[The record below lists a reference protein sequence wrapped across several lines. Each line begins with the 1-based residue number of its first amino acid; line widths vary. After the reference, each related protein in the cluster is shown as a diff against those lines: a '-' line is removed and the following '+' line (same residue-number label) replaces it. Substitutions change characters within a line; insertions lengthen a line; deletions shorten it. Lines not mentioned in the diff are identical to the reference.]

1 MYSSRASKLDKNL
14 KDAKN
19 PLAQCIKKLTILI
32 NLCKNNTF
40 FGDLAFV
47 NMFLEGFLN
56 EVLYM

>member
-1 MYSSRASKLDKNL
+1 MY
-14 KDAKN
+14 
-19 PLAQCIKKLTILI
+19 KKLTILI